1 MFSFALLCYVM
12 LCLNKS
18 TVNNVLFIRSIDFV
32 FYSLTNLKFM
42 SFLNKQ
48 ISNYLKESLYYYC
61 CYFIT
66 YAIKINKQLVFGFFI
81 IIIVKS
87 FFIGYL
93 MLFRFDKLFVV
104 GLLIREVNINNFL
117 YSILFNK
124 KKKKLLLEHSNLHFS
139 FQINDSNESKLMKNK
154 QLN

>member
-1 MFSFALLCYVM
+1 
-12 LCLNKS
+12 
-18 TVNNVLFIRSIDFV
+18 
-32 FYSLTNLKFM
+32 M

-48 ISNYLKESLYYYC
+48 ISNYLKESLYYYYC
-61 CYFIT
+61 CRFFIT